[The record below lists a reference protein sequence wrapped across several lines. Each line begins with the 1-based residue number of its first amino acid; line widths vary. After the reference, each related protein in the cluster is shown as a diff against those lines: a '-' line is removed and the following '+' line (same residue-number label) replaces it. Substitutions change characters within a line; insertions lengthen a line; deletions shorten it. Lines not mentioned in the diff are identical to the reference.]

1 MKLKWDEDQKA
12 RAIRILG
19 ILIAALGVFTL
30 LSTVSYLFTWKTDM
44 SLLSNPEMMGTGVK
58 VHNAAGKLGYRFA
71 DFLVGKCF
79 GLGSL
84 ALLILLFAL
93 AARLLLHKWDQPL
106 LKTTLLVLSGAFVS
120 SLVFSCIAGLVGT
133 DGAFGTGLGGQL
145 GSFLVGWSNNLIGKA
160 LTAVLVLFLLCG
172 WLFFWQLQKIAD
184 PECREPGIQKSP
196 VLLIKCKGSFISDQ
210 TAYSNIHS
218 PLNYSTY

>member
-44 SLLSNPEMMGTGVK
+44 SLLSNPEMMSTGVK

-93 AARLLLHKWDQPL
+93 AVRLLLHKWEQPL
-106 LKTTLLVLSGAFVS
+106 LKTTLMVLSGAFVS
-120 SLVFSCIAGLVGT
+120 SLVFSCV
-133 DGAFGTGLGGQL
+133 
-145 GSFLVGWSNNLIGKA
+145 
-160 LTAVLVLFLLCG
+160 
-172 WLFFWQLQKIAD
+172 
-184 PECREPGIQKSP
+184 
-196 VLLIKCKGSFISDQ
+196 
-210 TAYSNIHS
+210 
-218 PLNYSTY
+218 